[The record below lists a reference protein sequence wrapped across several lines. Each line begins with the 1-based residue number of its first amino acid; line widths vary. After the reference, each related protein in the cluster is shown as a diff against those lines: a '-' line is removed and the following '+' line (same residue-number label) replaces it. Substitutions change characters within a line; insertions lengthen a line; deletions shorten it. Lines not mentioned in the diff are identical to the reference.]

1 MKENMK
7 IIIEKVNENDY
18 FGYSYNVQVIKD
30 GYYCGIGTYCK
41 SLKEAANFINKFDP
55 LHELEIHEN

>member
-1 MKENMK
+1 MKKNTQ

-18 FGYSYNVQVIKD
+18 FGYSYNIKVLKN

-41 SLKEAANFINKFDP
+41 NLIEAADFIKKYKR
-55 LHELEIHEN
+55 EIEI